1 MLELPMYW
9 EHKIQNKKRLGKW
22 GKTRISKGSMDLND
36 QFLVRKG
43 VFFLIELYFIIKYA
57 LW

>member
-43 VFFLIELYFIIKYA
+43 VFFFN
-57 LW
+57 